1 MQIENN
7 MQHRHKAHDRL
18 VEEYLRESASQLSE
32 FEIVVINFFFLK
44 RSFFELS

>member
-18 VEEYLRESASQLSE
+18 VEEYLRESASRLSD
-32 FEIVVINFFFLK
+32 LK
-44 RSFFELS
+44 